1 MNPHTSKVPHNS
13 HFPGPQEMQ
22 KLLQNCRPVTQT
34 RPMLGPASPGVTSPI
49 FTPTL
54 NTVSA
59 ECSVN
64 LVLTENDFNLVGTVY
79 HHDIIRRTHDINIHF
94 LHNFPSF
101 CKIFPRI
108 TRCTLS

>member
-1 MNPHTSKVPHNS
+1 
-13 HFPGPQEMQ
+13 MQ

-54 NTVSA
+54 NTVSI

-64 LVLTENDFNLVGTVY
+64 LVSTENDFNLVGTVY
-79 HHDIIRRTHDINIHF
+79 HYPLYDNYPIYA
-94 LHNFPSF
+94 
-101 CKIFPRI
+101 
-108 TRCTLS
+108 